1 VTRDD
6 AIREDATRP
15 GASPVLRC
23 TSLDIGYHRRPVVR
37 NLSLEVSPGE
47 ILSILG
53 SNGAGK
59 TTSLLAMAGLLR
71 PFAGQ
76 VTIDGKPVNYK
87 QPFRV
92 ARSGI
97 QLVPSDRCLFTSLS
111 VADNISFGRRGKEG
125 LSEALEYFPELGK
138 RLRIPARALSGGEQQ
153 MLVLARAMV
162 ASPRVILIDEL
173 STGLAPVVVQK
184 ILPVVRRIADEKQT
198 AVILVEQHVHMAL
211 QVADR
216 VMVLAHGDVVL
227 ERSAAELRK
236 DPDLLTESYLGRTA

>member
-1 VTRDD
+1 MTQDNVTLDDVTRPD
-6 AIREDATRP
+6 
-15 GASPVLRC
+15 ASPVLRC
-23 TSLDIGYHRRPVVR
+23 TSLDVGYHRRPVVR
-37 NLSLEVSPGE
+37 NLNLEVSPGE

-53 SNGAGK
+53 ANGAGK

-76 VTIDGKPVNYK
+76 VTIDGKPVSYK
-87 QPFRV
+87 QPFRA

-125 LSEALEYFPELGK
+125 ISEALEYFPELEK

-216 VMVLAHGDVVL
+216 ALVLAHGDVVL
-227 ERSAAELRK
+227 ERPAAELRR
-236 DPDLLTESYLGRTA
+236 DPHLLTESYLGRTA

>member
-6 AIREDATRP
+6 ATRP
-15 GASPVLRC
+15 AASPVLRC

-37 NLSLEVSPGE
+37 NLNLEVSPGE

-53 SNGAGK
+53 ANGAGK

-76 VTIDGKPVNYK
+76 VTIDGKSVNYK
-87 QPFRV
+87 QPFRA

-111 VADNISFGRRGKEG
+111 VADNISFGRRGKDA
-125 LSEALEYFPELGK
+125 LDEALEYFPELGK
-138 RLRIPARALSGGEQQ
+138 RLQIPARALSGGEQQ
-153 MLVLARAMV
+153 MVVLARAMV

-216 VMVLAHGDVVL
+216 AMVLAHGDVVL
-227 ERSAAELRK
+227 ERPSAELRQ
-236 DPDLLTESYLGRTA
+236 DPHLLTESYLGRTA

>member
-1 VTRDD
+1 MTRDD
-6 AIREDATRP
+6 ETTPSVD
-15 GASPVLRC
+15 PVLRC
-23 TSLDIGYHRRPVVR
+23 TSLAAGYHRRPVVR
-37 NLSLEVSPGE
+37 DLNLEVRPGE
-47 ILSILG
+47 VLSILG

-76 VTIDGKPVNYK
+76 VTIGGQPVNYK
-87 QPFRV
+87 QPFRA
-92 ARSGI
+92 ARAGI
-97 QLVPSDRCLFTSLS
+97 QLVPSDRCLFTALS
-111 VADNISFGRRGKEG
+111 VADNISFGRRGKAG
-125 LSEALEYFPELGK
+125 LDEALEYFPELGK
-138 RLRIPARALSGGEQQ
+138 RLRVPARALSGGEQQ

-216 VMVLAHGDVVL
+216 AMVLAHGDVVL
-227 ERSAAELRK
+227 ERSAAELRR

>member
-6 AIREDATRP
+6 ATRP
-15 GASPVLRC
+15 GESPVLRC
-23 TSLDIGYHRRPVVR
+23 TALEVGYHRRPVVR
-37 NLSLEVSPGE
+37 NLSLEVSRGE

-111 VADNISFGRRGKEG
+111 VADNISFGRRGKEA
-125 LSEALEYFPELGK
+125 LSEALEYFPELGR

-162 ASPRVILIDEL
+162 ASPRVMLIDEL

-211 QVADR
+211 PVADR
-216 VMVLAHGDVVL
+216 AMVLAHGDVVL

>member
-1 VTRDD
+1 MTGDDVARPDVT
-6 AIREDATRP
+6 
-15 GASPVLRC
+15 PVLRC
-23 TSLDIGYHRRPVVR
+23 TSLDVGYHRRPVVR
-37 NLSLEVSPGE
+37 NLTLEVSPGE
-47 ILSILG
+47 VLSILG

-87 QPFRV
+87 QPYRA
-92 ARSGI
+92 ARSGV

-111 VADNISFGRRGKEG
+111 VADNISFGRRGKDA
-125 LSEALEYFPELGK
+125 LHEALEYFPELEK
-138 RLRIPARALSGGEQQ
+138 RLKVPARALSGGEQQ

-211 QVADR
+211 QVSDR
-216 VMVLAHGDVVL
+216 AMVLAHGDVVL
-227 ERSAAELRK
+227 ERSAAELRQN
-236 DPDLLTESYLGRTA
+236 PGLLTESYLGRTA

>member
-6 AIREDATRP
+6 VTRP
-15 GASPVLRC
+15 DVSPVLRC
-23 TSLDIGYHRRPVVR
+23 TALEVGYHRRPVVR

-53 SNGAGK
+53 PNGAGK

-125 LSEALEYFPELGK
+125 LSEALEYFPELGR

-173 STGLAPVVVQK
+173 STGLAPLVVQK

-211 QVADR
+211 QVSDR
-216 VMVLAHGDVVL
+216 ALVLAHGDVVL

>member
-1 VTRDD
+1 MTGDGVTTPSVD
-6 AIREDATRP
+6 
-15 GASPVLRC
+15 PVLRC
-23 TSLDIGYHRRPVVR
+23 TSLDAGYHRRPVVR
-37 NLSLEVSPGE
+37 NLNLEVRPGE
-47 ILSILG
+47 VLSILG

-76 VTIDGKPVNYK
+76 VTLDGKPVNYK
-87 QPFRV
+87 QPFRA
-92 ARSGI
+92 ARAGI
-97 QLVPSDRCLFTSLS
+97 QLVPSDRCLFTALS
-111 VADNISFGRRGKEG
+111 VADNISFGRRGKEA
-125 LSEALEYFPELGK
+125 LNEALEYFPELEK
-138 RLRIPARALSGGEQQ
+138 RLRVPARALSGGEQQ
-153 MLVLARAMV
+153 MLVLARAIV

-216 VMVLAHGDVVL
+216 AMVLAHGDVVL
-227 ERSAAELRK
+227 ERSAADLRR